1 MIPSPAKGA
10 ACCRLAS
17 SSPYAVSM
25 QGVHVARLGGAIA
38 GVACLI
44 GVTTSQAAP
53 LVAATAPHQAI
64 FGQQPAS
71 RMVHQVAGWIAA
83 SGDNQGLPFVI
94 VDKVDA
100 EVFAFDA
107 QAQLRGAAPAL
118 LGLTVGDEATPGVGD
133 KKLADIG
140 PNERTTPAGRFVASL
155 GRDLGEKDVLWVDYK
170 NAIALHRVITTNAK
184 EHRLQ
189 RLATPTPLD
198 NRISYGCI
206 NVPVAFY
213 EAEIKPAFTGTN
225 GIVYVLPER
234 KTLLDTFPGYRQ
246 TIKETGRPSAIA
258 VHW

>member
-1 MIPSPAKGA
+1 MGGRSVRVSRLVGA
-10 ACCRLAS
+10 FI
-17 SSPYAVSM
+17 
-25 QGVHVARLGGAIA
+25 GVAWLA
-38 GVACLI
+38 GVT
-44 GVTTSQAAP
+44 GSQAAEP
-53 LVAATAPHQAI
+53 DGATTPHQAN
-64 FGQQPAS
+64 FGEQSAS
-71 RMVHQVAGWIAA
+71 TMVRQVAEWVAT

-107 QAQLRGAAPAL
+107 QAKLRGAAPAL

-140 PNERTTPAGRFVASL
+140 PDERTTPAGRFVASL

-234 KTLLDTFPGYRQ
+234 KTLMDTFPGYRQ
-246 TIKETGRPSAIA
+246 AINETGRPSAIA